1 MSPTS
6 KTEEPKTKP
15 DPGGLTPGD
24 PEASYV
30 SPDLSFHEGTG
41 DIPDEERD
49 WHEKRNEAQQEGV
62 KAAEESEKNARDE
75 RRKRD
80 EEDAERRRKLA
91 VSGTAVVP
99 TVDAQIESKSES
111 KTGTTTGK

>member
-1 MSPTS
+1 MSPT
-6 KTEEPKTKP
+6 KTDEGKTKP
-15 DPGGLTPGD
+15 DPGGLTPGH

-41 DIPDEERD
+41 DIPDEEKA
-49 WHEKRNEAQQEGV
+49 WHEERNKAQQEGV
-62 KAAEESEKNARDE
+62 KAAEESEAKARE
-75 RRKRD
+75 EQRERD

-91 VSGTAVVP
+91 LTGTAVVP

-111 KTGTTTGK
+111 KTSTSK

>member
-1 MSPTS
+1 MSPS

-15 DPGGLTPGD
+15 DPGGLTPGH

-41 DIPDEERD
+41 DIPDEEKD

-62 KAAEESEKNARDE
+62 KAADESEKKVKE
-75 RRKRD
+75 EQRKR
-80 EEDAERRRKLA
+80 EEEEAEQRGKLA

-99 TVDAQIESKSES
+99 TVDAPIESKSSTTS
-111 KTGTTTGK
+111 K